1 MAGQGHLRLVQLHH
15 SESEF
20 VPQPK
25 GCEVPNIQGAPSGKA
40 PAEEDPLEVN
50 VRAAAARD
58 SRDGAARGLRQ
69 SRRPA
74 GSEDRSQMLPETMR
88 PILSSNGV
96 CRDGNRLS
104 TESHRLHASDPGEL
118 AHDAKIQREAFDSAA
133 ASHDLASTCR
143 PAATPPAI
151 VYHQ

>member
-1 MAGQGHLRLVQLHH
+1 MAGQGHLDTGSTPP

-40 PAEEDPLEVN
+40 PAKEDPLEVN

-69 SRRPA
+69 SRYPA
-74 GSEDRSQMLPETMR
+74 GSGHRSEKLPETMR

-96 CRDGNRLS
+96 CRDEIRLS

-118 AHDAKIQREAFDSAA
+118 AHDAKI
-133 ASHDLASTCR
+133 
-143 PAATPPAI
+143 
-151 VYHQ
+151 